1 VLAER
6 EALRKLI
13 HKYADFPM
21 SLADAWVV
29 RMTEQIKGT
38 VVFTTDKDFRAYR
51 KNGRQLIP
59 LITPA

>member
-1 VLAER
+1 
-6 EALRKLI
+6 
-13 HKYADFPM
+13 M

-59 LITPA
+59 LIIPA